1 MNVLEHNR
9 LAWDKQ
15 VEGGNEWT
23 VPVGPEAIAA
33 ARTGQ
38 WTIVLTPTR
47 PVPRDWLPGL
57 AGKRVLCLA
66 SGGGQQGPVLA
77 AAGAHVT
84 VLDNSPRQLE
94 RDRSVADRE
103 GLAITTVEGDMAD
116 LSMFSDASFDF
127 IVHPVSN
134 VFAQCLLPVWK
145 EAFRVLCSG
154 GILIAG
160 FDNPALFLFDYE
172 LVERTGTLEVIN
184 VLPYSDIDHLT
195 EEDRHR
201 FLAEGRPFEFS
212 HTLEEQIGGQLAAG
226 FLITGFYEDRDPNE
240 ANNPLCKYMDTF
252 IATKALKP

>member
-134 VFAQCLLPVWK
+134 VFAQCLLPRL
-145 EAFRVLCSG
+145 EGSLPRSLQRRQSS
-154 GILIAG
+154 L
-160 FDNPALFLFDYE
+160 PAS
-172 LVERTGTLEVIN
+172 TI
-184 VLPYSDIDHLT
+184 
-195 EEDRHR
+195 
-201 FLAEGRPFEFS
+201 
-212 HTLEEQIGGQLAAG
+212 
-226 FLITGFYEDRDPNE
+226 
-240 ANNPLCKYMDTF
+240 PLCFYST
-252 IATKALKP
+252 TNWLSALARSK